1 MKLKDLA
8 TELGLSLTT
17 VSRALNDYPEV
28 SDRTRARV
36 KRAAN
41 RLGYRPNVIA
51 RGLAIGEIGTIAVV
65 VPKESASYLDP
76 DTIEFLVG
84 IAEVL
89 APAGQD
95 ILLVQTSRDESLEA
109 CQNII
114 ESRRADA
121 IVICYPAPI
130 DNRVRFLADANF
142 PFVVYGKSRTPV
154 AHTWVDI
161 DHRDAAFR
169 STAFLFERGHEK
181 IAAVEG
187 PLQFAFAEERMAGI
201 RRAFDQFGSPLDTNY
216 VVNDTF
222 CDYTGY
228 EHTLRLLRKTS
239 PPTAFVYGSLLSA
252 IGGSR
257 AIRELGEQERIAVVT
272 HDNGVPYLSPKNILP
287 RMIMT
292 SFPIREAAKRV
303 AHQTIRMMDADSAI
317 ETELWKS
324 QLISVGQSEPG

>member
-8 TELGLSLTT
+8 RELGLSLTT
-17 VSRALNDYPEV
+17 VSRALNNYPEV
-28 SDRTRARV
+28 SDDTRARV
-36 KRAAN
+36 KRVAD
-41 RLGYRPNVIA
+41 RVGYQPNIIA
-51 RGLAIGEIGTIAVV
+51 RGLAVGEIGAIAVM
-65 VPKESASYLDP
+65 VPKESTSYLDP

-95 ILLVQTSRDESLEA
+95 ILLVQSSRDESLET
-109 CQNII
+109 CRNII

-121 IVICYPAPI
+121 IIICYPAPV
-130 DNRVRFLADANF
+130 DSRVRFLADANF

-181 IAAVEG
+181 IAAIEG
-187 PLQFAFAEERMAGI
+187 PVQFAFAEERMAGI
-201 RRAFDQFGSPLDTNY
+201 RRAFDQFELPPCII
-216 VVNDTF
+216 NDTF

-228 EHTLRLLRKTS
+228 EHTLRLLRQAS

-252 IGGSR
+252 IGGGR
-257 AIRELGEQERIAVVT
+257 AIRELGKQERIAVVT
-272 HDNGVPYLSPKNILP
+272 QDNGVPYLSPKNILP
-287 RMIMT
+287 RMTMT

-303 AHQTIRMMDADSAI
+303 AQQTIRMMDVNAAI
-317 ETELWKS
+317 ETESCKPR
-324 QLISVGQSEPG
+324 LISIAQSGRD